1 MGDYGQEYQKLLAA
15 AKGGGLPDLSVA
27 YDNVIADLMKAN
39 VVVPLDQ
46 YVNDPKVGLSKD
58 SLDDIFPVFLDD
70 GKFGQFNNQLLAFP
84 FTKSLLMAYYDLDL
98 LNAAGI
104 DKPPETWDDFGTA
117 LKKLDDYAKARNMPW
132 NGAWAYNPDASH
144 VDFEIMSRGGKLI
157 SSDSSTV
164 AFNNDQALQAMA
176 FDAGAFKSGAAYLYK
191 NLDWQNDFVAQKNAA
206 HFDSSTGYAFI
217 QPLVNQ
223 APKPFKFVAA
233 APPNAPGQKVTVMYG
248 PNVAIFK
255 SNPQKQAASWEF
267 IKWFTEADQTA
278 QWSIET
284 HYLPVRKSA
293 AASAGFK
300 KELAANQALKAS
312 FDLLPYAKAEPA
324 PAGWQQVRDILLN
337 MATSVATDKAQPK
350 AALDDAEKKA
360 NAALAEAK

>member
-1 MGDYGQEYQKLLAA
+1 
-15 AKGGGLPDLSVA
+15 
-27 YDNVIADLMKAN
+27 
-39 VVVPLDQ
+39 
-46 YVNDPKVGLSKD
+46 
-58 SLDDIFPVFLDD
+58 
-70 GKFGQFNNQLLAFP
+70 
-84 FTKSLLMAYYDLDL
+84 
-98 LNAAGI
+98 
-104 DKPPETWDDFGTA
+104 
-117 LKKLDDYAKARNMPW
+117 MPW

-157 SSDSSTV
+157 SDDASKV
-164 AFNNDQALQAMA
+164 AFNNNQALQAMT
-176 FDAGAFKSGAAYLYK
+176 FDAQAFKSGQAYLYQ

-223 APKPFKFVAA
+223 APKPFKFVAV
-233 APPNAPGQKVTVMYG
+233 APPNAPGQQVTVMYG

-255 SNPQKQAASWEF
+255 SDPQKQAASWEF

-278 QWSIET
+278 QWSIKT

-293 AASAGFK
+293 AAGVDFK
-300 KELAANQALKAS
+300 RELDASQALKAA

-324 PAGWQQVRDILLN
+324 PAGWQQVRDVLTN
-337 MATSVATDKAQPK
+337 MATSVATNKAPPQ
-350 AALDDAEKKA
+350 AALDAAEKKA